1 LRRLQEI
8 EKKKVPRD
16 MTAVHKKFE
25 EKKNEEL
32 QKVEERFD
40 ALLKN
45 GIEGSKAKEEEKAP

>member
-1 LRRLQEI
+1 
-8 EKKKVPRD
+8 